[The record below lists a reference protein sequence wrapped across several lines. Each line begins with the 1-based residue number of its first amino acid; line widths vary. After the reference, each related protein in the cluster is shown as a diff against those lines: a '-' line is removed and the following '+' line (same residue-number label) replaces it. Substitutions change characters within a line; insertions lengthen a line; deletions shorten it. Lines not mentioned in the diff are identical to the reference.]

1 MSLLRQV
8 WAEIYSMFAGDTVMS
23 AATLALVAAASA
35 LHVFAPTA
43 ANWIGFGLLA
53 GCVTLLLARVIAYA
67 SRTRR

>member
-8 WAEIYSMFAGDTVMS
+8 WAEIYSMFAGDAVMS
-23 AATLALVAAASA
+23 ATTLAIVAAAVA
-35 LHVFAPTA
+35 LHAFTPVS
-43 ANWIGFGLLA
+43 ANLIGFGLLA